1 MKISL
6 ISCESLH
13 KSKTWEDS
21 IRFAKKFYLESFGLG
36 RRRRSRE
43 VRFGKVVYAEG
54 KKIL

>member
-21 IRFAKKFYLESFGLG
+21 IRFAKKFYLRKFWTWQ
-36 RRRRSRE
+36 
-43 VRFGKVVYAEG
+43 KA
-54 KKIL
+54 